1 MTIREEAMI
10 LQQKCVDLR
19 NRICLENRPAD
30 SQIFNIMEAE
40 SALGRVIKQRGKQE

>member
-1 MTIREEAMI
+1 MTIREEVMI

-30 SQIFNIMEAE
+30 SQMFNMMTAE
-40 SALGRVIKQRGKQE
+40 TALGRVIKQREAGQ